1 MRSCPPWFQKEL
13 TGIGGTN
20 PYGEPMFKLVW
31 STTEKMVIGG
41 KWAYG
46 FEGYKEA
53 PAIFG
58 APCWCLM
65 VWEPRELNGLPE
77 MWEIVSR
84 DPETGY
90 LQYGGYPKY
99 GYYRLLK
106 RFMHR
111 EVEHKE
117 VTEPYWVGMEMRFQ
131 RVQVPQFV
139 IYRMEPCGLILDMI
153 LPMLLGW
160 RKLSEDKKKQVLQ
173 EREEEKE
180 RQFMKT
186 AKDIRDGNRIRPG
199 SPLVAKRAELIEKGF
214 MQAMKIA
221 AKTGLGMRTD
231 QC

>member
-1 MRSCPPWFQKEL
+1 MRECPDWFQAEL
-13 TGIGGTN
+13 TRIGGTN

-41 KWAYG
+41 RWAYG

-77 MWEIVSR
+77 MWEIESR
-84 DPETGY
+84 DAATGY

-111 EVEHKE
+111 EVEYRE

-131 RVQVPQFV
+131 RVQVPEF
-139 IYRMEPCGLILDMI
+139 ITYRMEPRGLILDLI

-160 RKLSEDKKKQVLQ
+160 RKLSDEKKAEVLAQ
-173 EREEEKE
+173 REEEK
-180 RQFMKT
+180 QQAFLKK
-186 AKDIRDGNRIRPG
+186 AKDIRDGNKVRRG

-221 AKTGLGMRTD
+221 AKTGLGMRTER
-231 QC
+231 C